1 MRGLDTPV
9 LLAFLQGAPKA
20 RALVRALAGEE
31 VATTEVNLFELE
43 LLARRDPSPGKG
55 NRLQAVER
63 LRRKL
68 TVLAIDE
75 EAAHRAAVLAASA
88 RHPGPEGSWLS
99 VAAAETHGCS
109 EWITT
114 AAAVPPKSGTKLKV
128 SLLERWTSKE
138 R

>member
-20 RALVRALAGEE
+20 RGLVRALAGEE

-43 LLARRDPSPGKG
+43 LLARRDPGPGKAR
-55 NRLQAVER
+55 RLQAVER
-63 LRRKL
+63 LRRKM
-68 TVLAIDE
+68 TVLPIDE

-88 RHPGPEGSWLS
+88 RDTGPEGSWLS
-99 VAAAETHGCS
+99 VAAAEIHGCS

-114 AAAVPPKSGTKLKV
+114 AAAAPPASGTRMKV
-128 SLLERWTSKE
+128 SVLERWKSKE